1 MCCCLVMQCTVL
13 YAQKHSHTELEA
25 IEKYGGDMYI
35 QYCICNHYYLIA
47 ECICSTIGAQQSGR
61 CGKSSTSIQL
71 NWTAPSPANGIIVY
85 YTVLVNSTSN
95 STAIS
100 TGSNATTYVVT
111 GLVPCALY
119 TFAVSAT
126 TGCAGC
132 TGAYSGALT
141 NVSTAANSVLS
152 ILLYTDVAAQT
163 AFDCFLCNCVE
174 PN

>member
-1 MCCCLVMQCTVL
+1 MRHVHICYLFISWPNVAPAAPSHLAAV
-13 YAQKHSHTELEA
+13 AQ
-25 IEKYGGDMYI
+25 
-35 QYCICNHYYLIA
+35 
-47 ECICSTIGAQQSGR
+47 
-61 CGKSSTSIQL
+61 SSTSIEL

-85 YTVLVNSTSN
+85 YTVLVNSTSD

-132 TGAYSGALT
+132 TGPYSGALT

-152 ILLYTDVAAQT
+152 ILRLRAVAQT
-163 AFDCFLCNCVE
+163 AFDCSLWCNCVE

>member
-1 MCCCLVMQCTVL
+1 MYVAPSAPSNLSVV
-13 YAQKHSHTELEA
+13 AQ
-25 IEKYGGDMYI
+25 
-35 QYCICNHYYLIA
+35 
-47 ECICSTIGAQQSGR
+47 
-61 CGKSSTSIQL
+61 SSTSIQL

-95 STAIS
+95 STAII
-100 TGSNATTYVVT
+100 TGSNATTLAVT

-126 TGCAGC
+126 STCANC

-152 ILLYTDVAAQT
+152 INTT
-163 AFDCFLCNCVE
+163 
-174 PN
+174 